1 MPREAYHHDWCG
13 GKFHTRL
20 FFFCGSVYDEY
31 MTIFWIVIG
40 VVAAIAVWLI
50 AAYNRLVRYR
60 YRAREA
66 LSDIDV
72 QLKRRY
78 ELIPNV
84 VETVKGYMQHERSV
98 LENVT
103 MARTQAMAQGGDPL
117 KRAKAENAL
126 SNTLKTLF
134 AVSENYP
141 DLKANANFL
150 DLQRELADTEN
161 KIQASRRFYN
171 GTVRDYN
178 TAIETFPTRLISGTF
193 GFGAME
199 FFELGSEAE
208 REPVKVEF

>member
-1 MPREAYHHDWCG
+1 MN
-13 GKFHTRL
+13 TL
-20 FFFCGSVYDEY
+20 L
-31 MTIFWIVIG
+31 IVLA
-40 VVAAIAVWLI
+40 VVVVLVLWVIAMF
-50 AAYNRLVRYR
+50 NSLVRLR
-60 YRAREA
+60 NRAQEA

-78 ELIPNV
+78 DLIPNL
-84 VETVKGYMQHERSV
+84 VEAVKGYMAHERGV

-103 MARTQAMAQGGDPL
+103 KARTAAMQANGTPL
-117 KRAKAENAL
+117 ERDQAESQL

-171 GTVRDYN
+171 TMVMDLN
-178 TAIETFPTRLISGTF
+178 TKIQSFPTNMLAGMFHFT
-193 GFGAME
+193 AQKY
-199 FFELGSEAE
+199 FETSETE
-208 REPVKVEF
+208 REPVQVKF